1 MASLQIHQATIAA
14 VADRIAESRQ
24 LYGKDSSFA
33 IGLLTGIGW
42 LTGDDSDVAKQIQ
55 ARLLELE
62 SDEKVPATQAE
73 KPASIASP
81 SPASES
87 QPEPVEG
94 ASLAENTWIRGA
106 VKWFNNDKG
115 YGFISTDANTDVFV
129 HWRDISSWDRSLTQ
143 GDPVEFMVTKTAKGF
158 QAINVMKPDAGG
170 ETEADQVA
178 QEGTD
183 IADTAADVSED
194 STTSSTAE
202 DTIQPA
208 VVTPASAGTSGAEPA
223 SVSTETTE
231 VSPTPISPVAG
242 PPEPASVNPTSVDP
256 TAVDPTPAEPDQMHP
271 APDASGRTGE
281 TQS

>member
-14 VADRIAESRQ
+14 VADRIVESRQ

-55 ARLLELE
+55 ARVVELE
-62 SDEKVPATQAE
+62 SDENVPAAQAE
-73 KPASIASP
+73 KPASTAVA

-87 QPEPVEG
+87 HPEPVEG

-170 ETEADQVA
+170 EAEADQVA

-183 IADTAADVSED
+183 IADTAADVSDD

-202 DTIQPA
+202 ETSQA
-208 VVTPASAGTSGAEPA
+208 VVVTPTSAGIGGSEPPL
-223 SVSTETTE
+223 VSTETTA
-231 VSPTPISPVAG
+231 VPPTPVSPVAG
-242 PPEPASVNPTSVDP
+242 PPEPSS
-256 TAVDPTPAEPDQMHP
+256 VDPTPAVSDLKHP
-271 APDASGRTGE
+271 TPDASGSTGE